1 MTTYNLKAVEEAT
14 IVGTNINTY
23 YIKVPI
29 DDNGLIPDY
38 LTKDRVIVDD
48 QMLVFDTHQEYL
60 DYINQVNN
68 SFTGRP
74 I

>member
-1 MTTYNLKAVEEAT
+1 MTTYNLKVAEEAT
-14 IVGTNINTY
+14 IIGTNINTY
-23 YIKVPI
+23 YTKVPI
-29 DDNGLIPDY
+29 DENGLIPDY
-38 LTKDRVIVDD
+38 LTKDRVIVND

-68 SFTGRP
+68 SFTGRL